1 MPAARLYY
9 DDPSLTEFT
18 ASVADIRE
26 HSRGVWQLAL
36 DRSAFYPASGGQP
49 FDTGTL
55 LATAPSGT
63 RLIAQISNVEEDES
77 GEVWHTTDKPLA
89 AGTPVT
95 GRVDPH
101 RRLDHM
107 QQHSGQHVLSAAFDR
122 ELKASTVS
130 FHLGDTTSTIDLA
143 IPELPTAAI
152 RRIERLAN
160 EIIAEDRAVDSQTIA
175 RTDAEALLAS
185 GALRK
190 LPERAGSIR
199 LIRIADFDLN
209 ACGGT
214 HVRSTGQIGGLH
226 IRSIEKVRQGMRVE
240 FVCGLRAAA
249 ASRADFEL
257 LTESANT
264 LSIPASELP
273 AAIQRLLAE
282 KRSAAKELHARLEDL
297 ALYEAKTLIAETPLT
312 EGRRVVERT
321 LPARD
326 LAALKMLASNLIA
339 SAPSTIVLLA
349 NDADPA
355 NIVFARSADLTL
367 DCGSL
372 LKDTLATH
380 GGKGGGSKEMA
391 QGSVPRANFD
401 TCLADLSA
409 LTR

>member
-36 DRSAFYPASGGQP
+36 DRSAFYPTSGGQP

-55 LATAPSGT
+55 SATAPSGA
-63 RLIAQISNVEEDES
+63 RLTAQISNVEEDDS
-77 GEVWHTTDKPLA
+77 GEVWHTTDKPLT
-89 AGTPVT
+89 AGTPVA

-122 ELKASTVS
+122 ELKAPTVS
-130 FHLGDTTSTIDLA
+130 FHLGDTTSTIDLV
-143 IPELPTAAI
+143 ISELPAEAI
-152 RRIERLAN
+152 TRIERLAN
-160 EIIAEDRAVDSQTIA
+160 EIIAEDRPVDSQTIA
-175 RTDAEALLAS
+175 RADAEALLAS

-240 FVCGLRAAA
+240 FVCGLRAVAS
-249 ASRADFEL
+249 SRADFNL
-257 LTESANT
+257 LTESANA
-264 LSIPASELP
+264 LSIPTSDLP

-282 KRSAAKELHARLEDL
+282 KKSAAKELHARLEDL

-312 EGRRVVERT
+312 AGRRLVQRT
-321 LPARD
+321 LPACD
-326 LAALKMLASNLIA
+326 LAALKMLASKLIA
-339 SAPSTIVLLA
+339 AAPSTIALLA
-349 NDADPA
+349 NDAEPA
-355 NIVFARSADLTL
+355 NIVFARSADLAL

-372 LKDTLATH
+372 LKDILTAH

-391 QGSVPRANFD
+391 QGSVPRANLD
-401 TCLADLSA
+401 PCLADLQ
-409 LTR
+409 TR